1 MSRCFVWAIGAL
13 LLGLGLPAR
22 GRAHESRP
30 LYVEIEEQAP
40 GRFSVQWRTPPS
52 VPSGNAPEVQL
63 PEHCE
68 LVQDTV
74 PDRRMYA
81 CAEELGGDTLRI
93 RYPAFNPSVSTL
105 VRWTWRSGQT
115 HTFVGSPDQS
125 RLSIPVKESAAGV
138 ARQYLRLGV
147 GHILAGY
154 DHLLFLVC
162 LLLIAGTG
170 RRIFWTITGFTLAHS
185 LTLALSALGWVR
197 VPVAPVEASIALS
210 IVFVAWEILRGD
222 RDSLAYRHPIAIS
235 SAFGLLHGFGFA
247 AVLSETGLPQTEI
260 PTALLFFNLG
270 VEIGQLLFILG
281 LVLAYQ
287 LVKALAPAAGVSVE
301 ALKRRLSRLERP
313 LVYAVGSLAA
323 FWMIQ
328 RVASFWAS

>member
-1 MSRCFVWAIGAL
+1 MSRRALWVAGL
-13 LLGLGLPAR
+13 LLGLSSPSVGQ
-22 GRAHESRP
+22 AHESRP

-40 GRFSVQWRTPPS
+40 GQFMVQWRTPPS
-52 VPSGNAPEVQL
+52 VPSGNAPVVQL
-63 PEHCE
+63 PAHCE
-68 LVQDTV
+68 LLQGAGGH
-74 PDRRMYA
+74 RRLYQ
-81 CAEELGGDTLRI
+81 CAEPLASDLI
-93 RYPAFNPSVSTL
+93 SVRYPAFNPSVSTL
-105 VRWTWRSGQT
+105 LRLTWGSGET
-115 HTFVGSPDQS
+115 HTLLGSPDETELRIPERES
-125 RLSIPVKESAAGV
+125 RAGV
-138 ARQYLRLGV
+138 ASQYLRLGV

-185 LTLALSALGWVR
+185 LTLVLSTLGWLR

-222 RDSLAYRHPIAIS
+222 RSSLAYRHPIAIS

-247 AVLSETGLPQTEI
+247 SVLSETGLPQTEI
-260 PTALLFFNLG
+260 PAALLFFNLG
-270 VEIGQLLFILG
+270 VEIGQLLFILALILG
-281 LVLAYQ
+281 YQ
-287 LVKALAPAAGVSVE
+287 LVKAGGTMAGLSAE
-301 ALKRRLSRLERP
+301 ALKQRLSRLEKP

-328 RVASFWAS
+328 RMASFWTG